1 MLKSI
6 PPATRAIL
14 IANVLV
20 FLAYYL
26 LGPGL
31 VARMALWPVQTP
43 LFEPW
48 QIVTYGFAHQEFL
61 HLFFNMFGLYMFGRT
76 LEEEWGTRN
85 FLIYYFASVVAAGGT
100 QILWTTVTGSYAPTI
115 GASGGV
121 FGILLA
127 FAVLYPK
134 KELLLLFPPIPLP
147 AWLFVTLYAIFE
159 LYLGVTGTQA
169 GVAHFAHLGGMLGG
183 ALVFAVWR
191 TPRPARR
198 RRLPR

>member
-1 MLKSI
+1 MLKAL

-20 FLAYYL
+20 FLAFYL

-31 VARMALWPVQTP
+31 IGRLALWPVQTS
-43 LFEPW
+43 LFGPW
-48 QIVTYGFAHQEFL
+48 QVVTYGFTHQEFL
-61 HLFFNMFGLYMFGRT
+61 HLFFNMFGLYMFGKP
-76 LEEEWGTRN
+76 LEQEWGTRN
-85 FLIYYFASVVAAGGT
+85 FLIYYFASVLAAAGT
-100 QILWTTVTGSYAPTI
+100 QILWTTLTRSSAPTI

-127 FAVLYPK
+127 FAVLFPK
-134 KELLLLFPPIPLP
+134 QRLILLFPPIPMP

-169 GVAHFAHLGGMLGG
+169 GVAHFAHLGGMVGG
-183 ALVFAVWR
+183 ALVFAAWR
-191 TPRPARR
+191 TARPAARR
-198 RRLPR
+198 QRY

>member
-1 MLKSI
+1 MLKSL

-20 FLAYYL
+20 FAVYYL
-26 LGPGL
+26 FLGRWMDRFALYPPGDP
-31 VARMALWPVQTP
+31 R
-43 LFEPW
+43 FEPW
-48 QIVTYGFAHQEFL
+48 QVITYAFMHGGFL
-61 HLFFNMFGLYMFGRT
+61 HLFFNMFGLYMFGPA
-76 LEEEWGTRN
+76 LENQWGTRN
-85 FLIYYFASVVAAGGT
+85 FLVYYFASVLAAAGT
-100 QILWTTVTGSYAPTI
+100 QMVWTTVTQSYAPTV
-115 GASGGV
+115 GASGGL

-134 KELLLLFPPIPLP
+134 QRLILLFPPVPLP

-183 ALVFAVWR
+183 ALVFAFWR
-191 TPRPARR
+191 TPRPRR
-198 RRLPR
+198 VRYK

>member
-1 MLKSI
+1 MLKLL

-26 LGPGL
+26 LGPEL
-31 VARMALWPVQTP
+31 VGRMALWPVQTR

-48 QIVTYGFAHQEFL
+48 QVITYGFTHTAFL
-61 HLFFNMFGLYMFGRT
+61 HLFFNMFGLYMFGKP
-76 LEEEWGTRN
+76 LEQEWGTRN
-85 FLIYYFASVVAAGGT
+85 FLVYYFASVLAAAGT
-100 QILWTTVTGSYAPTI
+100 QILWTTMTGSSAPTI

-127 FAVLYPK
+127 FAVLFPK
-134 KELLLLFPPIPLP
+134 QRLILLFPPIPMP

-191 TPRPARR
+191 TPRPAARR
-198 RRLPR
+198 QRF